1 MARIRYLIR
10 RLSVRA
16 MLSYAQPIGEDQYT
30 FSLTPAQTKEVIM
43 GDGDTWQEDNAIFFQ
58 TMCVLHGSEYEQPT
72 EDALLSDLS
81 DVLLYLD
88 FKGIFDRDAD
98 NPKAALMQKKTEA
111 MFSPEGITLNFG
123 QGDARYLAFERSG
136 SMSRSAVLSFVHADI
151 YEELSR
157 RMTVGMTLGVCQLS
171 KLYAYNGL
179 LFSSGTRIET
189 DMLWDKDAIVV
200 IDNPT
205 AVYPDVDVITVEDRT
220 GIGDVRNYERVE
232 KKSDVKVT
240 LFDGEGILSPALA
253 EEIDRL
259 YCGKHIHTSF
269 QIRMPYIKG
278 MVHEVDFHGLFRE
291 ATVTEITD
299 MWGISHPIERV
310 RMILTKSQFKG
321 CGWMTENGL
330 TFEEYLDRCR
340 NYRHALYV
348 TGVNNTENEPYTD
361 LNYQFLST
369 LSLRPEQFRPVDKP
383 FDWMKDYMEKE
394 DDTNENDTS
403 TWLTKT
409 TEEIYYRL
417 LNDEWFQFDYYVDHA
432 PKNPKSRRF
441 RLAEMLHRNDLL
453 LAEKEYRREL
463 DRAADTILRN
473 FARGNLLVR
482 GSVAYLSADLTLFLA
497 ELLKPHTDGNR
508 NAEEIYRELL
518 DARCRHT
525 TAYGLTGSHMTA
537 ILRNPHIAKNE
548 EVVVYPPNHEH
559 DIRHRY
565 LSHLSGVVMVE
576 PWSLIAERLGGA
588 DYDGD
593 MVKVIY
599 EPVICESIA
608 SHYKETANPF
618 EDRFASRN
626 NLPLLSIPTA
636 EPQLRDA
643 NDMHARFEAVKSTFS
658 SRVGQISNAALD
670 RSMLAY
676 DESLDDKIRE
686 QNRKETETLAILT
699 GLEIDSAKSGIK
711 PDLSAYLNT
720 DDKPRSQYL
729 KYKRLLEDAEDRPA
743 WYEDTF
749 AEQMKDYIDGT
760 DWESV
765 TANVEK
771 LPYYAHMLKKHTPR
785 KVIKPAPASEL
796 FTFARHENWKDN
808 LNPSLFEPIR
818 ELIDTYDHCLRRIR
832 SHKHPIPGNS
842 KRRDIDRIIALTIH
856 SS

>member
-1 MARIRYLIR
+1 MAKLRYLIR
-10 RLSVRA
+10 RLSVQA
-16 MLSYAQPIGEDQYT
+16 MLSYTKPTDQGTYS
-30 FSLTPAQTKEVIM
+30 FSLTPAQTKSVIM

-58 TMCVLHGSEYEQPT
+58 AMCILHGSEYEQPT

-98 NPKAALMQKKTEA
+98 NLKAALMQKKTEA

-136 SMSRSAVLSFVHADI
+136 SMSRSAVLSFVRADV
-151 YEELSR
+151 YEELFR

-205 AVYPDVDVITVEDRT
+205 AVYPDIDAITVEDTT
-220 GIGDVRNYERVE
+220 GVGDVRNYERVE
-232 KKSDVKVT
+232 KKSDVAVT

-330 TFEEYLDRCR
+330 TFEEYLKRLR
-340 NYRHALYV
+340 AYRHTLYI
-348 TGVNNTENEPYTD
+348 TGVNRTDSEQFTD

-369 LSLRPEQFRPVDKP
+369 LALSGEQFRPADLP
-383 FDWMKDYMEKE
+383 FDMTGQLSDESE
-394 DDTNENDTS
+394 S
-403 TWLTKT
+403 WLTKT

-432 PKNPKSRRF
+432 PKNPKSRGY

-453 LAEKEYRREL
+453 LAEKVYQKEL
-463 DRAADTILRN
+463 DRAADTLLHD

-482 GSVAYLSADLTLFLA
+482 GRVAYLSADLTLFLA
-497 ELLKPHTDGNR
+497 ELLKPHTDDNR

-518 DARCRHT
+518 DARCRYT
-525 TAYGLTGSHMTA
+525 TAYGLTGSHMTVL
-537 ILRNPHIAKNE
+537 LRNPHIAKNE
-548 EVVVYPPNHEH
+548 EVVVTPPYREAF
-559 DIRHRY
+559 IRRRY
-565 LSHLSGVVMVE
+565 LSHLRGVVMVE

-643 NDMHARFEAVKSTFS
+643 NDLHARFEAVKSTFS

-670 RSMLAY
+670 RSILAY
-676 DESLDDKIRE
+676 DENAYAAIKEKCR
-686 QNRKETETLAILT
+686 QETETLAILT

-711 PDLSAYLNT
+711 PDLSAYLES
-720 DDKPRSQYL
+720 KAARRSRYL

-749 AEQMKDYIDGT
+749 VEQMKDYIDGT

-785 KVIKPAPASEL
+785 KVIKPAPSAEL
-796 FTFARHENWKDN
+796 FTFARHPNWKDN
-808 LNPSLFEPIR
+808 LDPSLFPPIR
-818 ELIDTYDHCLRRIR
+818 ELIDTYDRCLRRIR
-832 SHKHPIPGNS
+832 SHKHPTPGNS
-842 KRRDIDRIIALTIH
+842 KRRDIDRSKRKL
-856 SS
+856 SLSF